1 MKTFLNNILNISEI
15 ILHLHLY
22 LWTNVIKNGFLHD
35 KFKCKYQ

>member
-1 MKTFLNNILNISEI
+1 MKSFLNKTFIFMEI
-15 ILHLHLY
+15 VLHLHLY